1 MTTANECV
9 NLLNDRGFKACF
21 HEAGE
26 IGGVGSA
33 EMLKREAAE
42 GSESA
47 DLLARPP
54 STSAGMLAMTL
65 FSSLLDLI

>member
-1 MTTANECV
+1 MCKFTYQPRFLKLAFTN
-9 NLLNDRGFKACF
+9 
-21 HEAGE
+21 AGE

-54 STSAGMLAMTL
+54 STSAGMLAITPVFFTRFKL
-65 FSSLLDLI
+65 N